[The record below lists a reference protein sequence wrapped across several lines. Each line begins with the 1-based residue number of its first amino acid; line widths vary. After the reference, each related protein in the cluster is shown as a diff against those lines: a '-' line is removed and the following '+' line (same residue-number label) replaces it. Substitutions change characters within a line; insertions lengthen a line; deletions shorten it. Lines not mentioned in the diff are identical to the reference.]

1 MEKLNYQTKI
11 ADEALEKL
19 NNEHKVGLNV
29 FTRGGKSYIAMNI
42 LEHLIGSESDRIL
55 VLGPKGVLSN
65 LRINVMQQF
74 KYAQNIIWLNYEK
87 LSRKIRITD
96 HLSSLGINPDDVK
109 VILMDEAHKA
119 FGKVRRETFVDD
131 SEWIYSKYLIT
142 MTATEYNNLSGIH
155 ALYELVGKDNV
166 IEYNHVDAIKDGVAR
181 KVKYVPAV
189 LSYDKSVIDKINNL
203 KKLDTESKVTLKFIK
218 ELEKRYKK
226 LSSDEANLIRDYIV
240 ESATLPLKDG
250 ARVFVFFSKI
260 EAIKEH
266 KDAVIEAITS
276 AYKAWGNKSV
286 KYRYMELTSD
296 KSDKEADEIR
306 GMLGEDPL
314 PNTIDII
321 FAVNMADEGIHP
333 SRTHFALMMSA
344 TSSIQ
349 KLQQRIGRVTNLY
362 EYDDTDTLIFDLR
375 DSIGIINKVKYTNRI
390 YESVRDIIVN
400 TYEDID
406 KTDDF
411 SILGE
416 YTQVVDI
423 VESKTAEDALDLVNK
438 LRFIEE
444 ATRDADTVID
454 YIKDNLDEIDEKL
467 NGDIIEF
474 LRRKRM
480 YTAKSY
486 ERQIVLGKETKY
498 RALLNIAFSN
508 EYDEEVQSIIKSLL
522 SKLGYR
528 IYIKEGTFDDIRSC
542 NRVRIIYNECDKS
555 RESEEITDKLINILT
570 FNKLSDNE
578 RRIVIDFD
586 IESLYKVAEDS
597 GRVEKVTNEKRA
609 RDEIKRAKKEELL
622 RQQEERERQARLK
635 KLQADREKYI
645 NKNIE
650 LCDNT
655 LERLIKLKK
664 DCTNELNA
672 IDELLKAADD
682 PRYLIKVRTSHYND
696 KNNTI
701 EISVFTH
708 STLVTYLSRKE
719 IEGYHNAFT
728 GWIES
733 INDKE
738 KTLNNCMDTLKN
750 TLEIEVKL
758 NPTDE
763 NYKAKL
769 HNTVYDIEKTG
780 EAVHRIKDSITTSK
794 RRISAKEKNTA
805 WQKDYK
811 CDLDELRDAL
821 EKYCNIKPE
830 NVKDG
835 YVEEIFDVKET
846 DRNALILR
854 LDIIDIL
861 KDENAYY
868 KSLEDESC
876 DIEKSTPTHITD
888 YNILLDKSKPRK
900 KSYEINKEELG
911 LMPSTLYSCK
921 IADKNKAIAVIAIL
935 KHGIALDTQNGRLS
949 VSNASNYLL
958 NDCNIALRAK
968 FDDEMVDY
976 IVEEADKCLE
986 NADSKLVLNILS
998 GDIYTDD
1005 TDAILKE
1012 LNTIKRVC
1020 GEKDSVCSNI
1030 LELFRVDNLYSRYI
1044 KTLRASKGF
1053 SIYTKLL
1060 YAKSFNKEVSSILTN
1075 MFKDDIND
1083 NLELALYY
1091 ALKVDS
1097 TMVYNEVF
1105 GTKKYHS
1112 MLKKYVKEHEKNNNS
1127 NEYCQVIKEILGK

>member
-1 MEKLNYQTKI
+1 MEKLSYQTKI

-19 NNEHKVGLNV
+19 NKEHKVGLNV

-42 LEHLIGSESDRIL
+42 LEHLINSDSDKVL

-65 LRINVMQQF
+65 LRINVMQDF
-74 KYAQNIIWLNYEK
+74 KYAQNVIWLNYEK
-87 LSRKIRITD
+87 LSRKVRITD
-96 HLSSLGINPDDVK
+96 YLSSLGINPDDVK
-109 VILMDEAHKA
+109 VILMDEAHRA

-131 SEWIYSKYLIT
+131 SEWIYSKYLIA

-155 ALYELVGKDNV
+155 ALHELVGEDNV
-166 IEYNHVDAIKDGVAR
+166 IEYSHVDAIKDGVAR

-203 KKLDTESKVTLKFIK
+203 KKLDIKSKVTLKFIK

-240 ESATLPLKDG
+240 ESATLPLKNG

-260 EAIKEH
+260 ESINEH

-276 AYKAWGNKSV
+276 AYKAWGNRRV

-306 GMLGEDPL
+306 STLGEEPL
-314 PNTIDII
+314 PNTVDII
-321 FAVNMADEGIHP
+321 FAVNMTDEGIHP

-375 DSIGIINKVKYTNRI
+375 DSIGLINKVKYTNRV

-400 TYEDID
+400 TYEDVD

-411 SILGE
+411 SILGD
-416 YTQVVDI
+416 YTQVVEI
-423 VESKTAEDALDLVNK
+423 IESKTAEDAIDLVNK

-454 YIKDNLDEIDEKL
+454 YIKDNLDEIDKKL
-467 NGDIIEF
+467 NGDILEF
-474 LRRKRM
+474 LKRKRIHG
-480 YTAKSY
+480 YKEY
-486 ERQIVLGKETKY
+486 ERRTVLGKETKY

-508 EYDEEVQSIIKSLL
+508 EYDEEVQGIIKSLL
-522 SKLGYR
+522 SQLGYR
-528 IYIKEGTFDDIRSC
+528 IYIKEGDYADIKRC
-542 NRVRIIYNECDKS
+542 NRIRIIYNECNKS
-555 RESEEITDKLINILT
+555 REANEITDRLINILT
-570 FNKLSDNE
+570 FNKLSNNE
-578 RRIVIDFD
+578 RRITIDFD
-586 IESLYKVAEDS
+586 IESLYKEAEET
-597 GRVEKVTNEKRA
+597 GRVDKVTSEKRA
-609 RDEIKRAKKEELL
+609 RDEAERARREELA
-622 RQQEERERQARLK
+622 RQREEKERQARLK
-635 KLQADREKYI
+635 KLQGEKEKYI
-645 NKNIE
+645 NQKIEYGNIV
-650 LCDNT
+650 
-655 LERLIKLKK
+655 LEKLVEIREKYFSA
-664 DCTNELNA
+664 LND
-672 IDELLKAADD
+672 IDEMIKVADD
-682 PRYLIKVRTSHYND
+682 QRYFIKVATNSYGEED
-696 KNNTI
+696 NTI
-701 EISVFTH
+701 EFNISTS
-708 STLVTYLSRKE
+708 STLNTCMSKKE

-728 GWIES
+728 SCVET
-733 INDKE
+733 INNKE
-738 KTLNNCMDTLKN
+738 KSLNNCIDTLKN
-750 TLEIEVKL
+750 ELKLEIK
-758 NPTDE
+758 DE
-763 NYKAKL
+763 NYKTAL
-769 HNTVYDIEKTG
+769 YNTVYGIEKTDVDIYQIG
-780 EAVHRIKDSITTSK
+780 HSLVLSK
-794 RRISAKEKNTA
+794 RKIATKKKDTS

-811 CDLDELRDAL
+811 CDLDDLKDAL
-821 EKYCNIKPE
+821 EKYCDIKQDSIGE
-830 NVKDG
+830 LTVVTVSDISKDCR
-835 YVEEIFDVKET
+835 D
-846 DRNALILR
+846 ALLIR
-854 LDIIDIL
+854 LDTIDEL
-861 KDENAYY
+861 QDE
-868 KSLEDESC
+868 
-876 DIEKSTPTHITD
+876 
-888 YNILLDKSKPRK
+888 
-900 KSYEINKEELG
+900 KSYEISDKEEKF
-911 LMPSTLYSCK
+911 MPNILYNCK

-949 VSNASNYLL
+949 VSNASDSLL
-958 NDCNIALRAK
+958 NDCNVALRTS

-976 IVEEADKCLE
+976 IVAEADKSLE

-1005 TDAILKE
+1005 TDAILKD
-1012 LNTIKRVC
+1012 LNTIKRIC
-1020 GEKDSVCSNI
+1020 SEKDSVCSNI
-1030 LELFRVDNLYSRYI
+1030 LEIFRVDNLYNRYL
-1044 KTLRASKGF
+1044 KVLRASKGF

-1060 YAKSFNKEVSSILTN
+1060 YAKSFNREVNNILTN

-1097 TMVYNEVF
+1097 TMVFNEVF

-1112 MLKKYVKEHEKNNNS
+1112 MLKKYVKEHEKSNNS